1 MPQDNNGTKKTLN
14 EIHNEYQYEEKPR
27 RRWPAA
33 LAYLWA
39 AFLVAVVIVFGGRW
53 VYRTVNDSDKNKT
66 TSSSNKTGLQPTG
79 TEKQA
84 ENGAVIVPA
93 QPGNQGSVKSPS
105 NSSSNSN
112 SSSAPTPTEVPNT
125 GDGAPSPDSLPNTGG

>member
-1 MPQDNNGTKKTLN
+1 MPQDNSNGNKKTLN
-14 EIHNEYQYEEKPR
+14 EIHREYQYEEKPR
-27 RRWPAA
+27 RRWPIA

-53 VYRTVNDSDKNKT
+53 VYRTVKDSDKNKSAG
-66 TSSSNKTGLQPTG
+66 TSQESGQQSAG

-93 QPGNQGSVKSPS
+93 TPGGQ
-105 NSSSNSN
+105 NSSSSSN
-112 SSSAPTPTEVPNT
+112 GSSPAAPAPTEVPNT
-125 GDGAPSPDSLPNTGG
+125 GDGAPDPDSLPNTGG